1 MTATVAYESAPIV
14 RPQTQVKKYKFDSST
29 KASSGYNTRTDLLPS
44 QMAHA
49 VVSSHLNTKYIQPHY
64 PLADNVVSHAV
75 PFAVLMEI
83 KERFSK
89 YGRFVPILQTKYH
102 DLDRVFVV
110 SETSSSKLKEYRI
123 MYRNDHQVLRYPSGS
138 QTTIEYIGENRF
150 KLDVETFPIKQ
161 RYHHERQSVVH
172 VLDTPHFRIEL
183 EVLLIGL
190 DTYIG
195 RKPVLCLDPT
205 ILVNPEVLGSHSFQF
220 IVKDGIVRDELIE
233 HIETLQS
240 LNFGLFNL

>member
-1 MTATVAYESAPIV
+1 MTASLVTHDGPPIHH
-14 RPQTQVKKYKFDSST
+14 VKKHKYKG
-29 KASSGYNTRTDLLPS
+29 AYNGSGYHIRHGLLPS

-49 VVSSHLNTKYIQPHY
+49 IVSSQLNTKYIQPHY
-64 PLADNVVSHAV
+64 PLADNIVSHAV
-75 PFAVLMEI
+75 PFDVLVDL
-83 KERFSK
+83 KSKYSK
-89 YGRFVPILQTKYH
+89 YGAFIPILQTKYH

-110 SETSSSKLKEYRI
+110 SETSSSKSKEYRI
-123 MYRNDHQVLRYPSGS
+123 MYRNDQQVLRYHDSF

-161 RYHHERQSVVH
+161 HYHHERQAVVH
-172 VLDTPHFRIEL
+172 VLETPHFRLEL

-190 DTYIG
+190 DTREG
-195 RKPVLCLDPT
+195 RKSLMTLDPK
-205 ILVNPEVLGSHSFQF
+205 ILENPAILGSYSFQF

-240 LNFGLFNL
+240 LNFH